1 MFQFCWSLARAQRSR
16 AQHVGD
22 DGPSVLL
29 QLGGVPAPVPL
40 TGHRRSVPESIGSS
54 YREASAGV
62 TSVAAYPPS
71 TRTFSSSCTAD
82 GT

>member
-29 QLGGVPAPVPL
+29 QLGGVPAPVSRGL
-40 TGHRRSVPESIGSS
+40 HRRDIHVVNTNLIRSAPGS
-54 YREASAGV
+54 GID
-62 TSVAAYPPS
+62 PPGLNKNKKCS
-71 TRTFSSSCTAD
+71 
-82 GT
+82 